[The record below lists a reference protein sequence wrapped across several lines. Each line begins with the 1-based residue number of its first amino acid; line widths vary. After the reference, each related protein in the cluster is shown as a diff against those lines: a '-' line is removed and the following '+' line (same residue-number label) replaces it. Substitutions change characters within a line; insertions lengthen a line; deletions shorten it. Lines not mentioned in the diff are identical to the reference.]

1 MPRCLRSEL
10 VDEFMSSIA
19 KTPIRGDLDGGFHGR
34 VADCDFRREVPKPT
48 ISRYQT
54 RYAQVG
60 PSARARARRRAR
72 EPPESEFRELT
83 EMLSTIAGDVSSL
96 PSESHV
102 CTRVH

>member
-1 MPRCLRSEL
+1 MKCGLSGVEVESAGKVRGGRRWRDYANKLPLTE
-10 VDEFMSSIA
+10 
-19 KTPIRGDLDGGFHGR
+19 TGDLPECG
-34 VADCDFRREVPKPT
+34 VDCDFRRNISKPT

-83 EMLSTIAGDVSSL
+83 EMLSTIS
-96 PSESHV
+96 
-102 CTRVH
+102 CRT